1 MLRLSGYNKSD
12 SPRGRHILFVADR
25 YWPFT
30 SDATLRLQSQLR
42 LWNQRGWRT
51 TLITPRWH
59 RTWATQIHVE
69 NTSVIRLDHPPT
81 DSLRSSR
88 YRRSVSQWLSKN
100 LIQYDAIWC
109 DDVQG
114 KATES
119 FAAAA
124 KSTGKPWVARFELD
138 TNERTNASGGSS
150 RPSDTTLQLC
160 AQASAVVVS
169 TASAHQCLIQHGM
182 SGQNIVRQSDWRV
195 ASLDRS
201 TSART
206 AARHALGTINAE
218 LALKPQEKLIVVP
231 GELSERWAI
240 SLVLDAVAPLLD
252 RHPNLHVWLHGEG
265 SRRERYY
272 EWLKERSLHR
282 IVLMPGIF
290 SCLEPLLQAADLC
303 LFPAIGCGRYWLLP
317 TCLVSE
323 IPLLTPQF
331 AGLEHYLPGVGSAL
345 TFQSG
350 CHQDLQSKIGDWLK
364 NPAELQLTARKASGA
379 IRSLE
384 QTISTAA
391 LPDDSLDY
399 REKGHGESAQQFW
412 DRLLL

>member
-1 MLRLSGYNKSD
+1 MLGLSGNNKSD
-12 SPRGRHILFVADR
+12 SSRRRHILFVADR

-42 LWNQRGWRT
+42 LWNQRGWQT

-59 RTWATQIHVE
+59 RTWASQIHVE

-81 DSLRSSR
+81 DSLRSGR
-88 YRRSVSQWLSKN
+88 YRRCVSQWLSKN
-100 LIQYDAIWC
+100 LISYDAIWC

-119 FAAAA
+119 AAEAA

-138 TNERTNASGGSS
+138 TGERTNADGSSS
-150 RPSDTTLQLC
+150 RPSDIMLQLC

-169 TASAHQCLIQHGM
+169 TAAAHQCLIQHGM
-182 SGQNIVRQSDWRV
+182 SGQKIVRQSDWRV

-206 AARHALGTINAE
+206 AARHALGAINAE

-231 GELSERWAI
+231 GELSEQWAI
-240 SLVLDAVAPLLD
+240 SMVLDAVAPLLE
-252 RHPNLHVWLHGEG
+252 RHPNLHLWLHGEG
-265 SRRERYY
+265 SRRERYH

-303 LFPAIGCGRYWLLP
+303 LFPAAGCGRYWLLP

-323 IPLLTPQF
+323 IPVLTPPF
-331 AGLEHYLPGVGSAL
+331 AGLEQHLSGGGSAL
-345 TFQSG
+345 TFQSA
-350 CHQDLQSKIGDWLK
+350 CHQDLQSKIGDWMK
-364 NPAELQLTARKASGA
+364 NPTELLLATRKASGA
-379 IRSLE
+379 IRRLE
-384 QTISTAA
+384 QTTSSATF
-391 LPDDSLDY
+391 PDDSSAHW
-399 REKGHGESAQQFW
+399 EKGQGERVQRLW